1 VVACEPTR
9 PGEAL
14 RAVGLEFGVASTAAA
29 RRFSGGLPAVA
40 VAAPLRRHWRLVMIL
55 QKSGEM
61 RTEILARRKHMILAQ
76 PTTVLTTL
84 GPQREPAAAASPVV
98 RHVC

>member
-1 VVACEPTR
+1 MVACEPTR

-14 RAVGLEFGVASTAAA
+14 RPVGLEFGVASTAAA

-40 VAAPLRRHWRLVMIL
+40 VAAPLRRHWRPVMIL

-61 RTEILARRKHMILAQ
+61 RTEISAQ

-84 GPQREPAAAASPVV
+84 GLHLQRGPAAASPVV